1 VGVRIS
7 GSTTITATGESALF
21 NVPGDYVAFLR
32 RLSITN
38 RATATAI
45 VRIIFYNGDAKK
57 VVLTH
62 AVPAGSTVVLRE
74 DQLPVEACPTRIAVD
89 TNQQPIDVD
98 WGVELE

>member
-7 GSTTITATGESALF
+7 GSTTVTATGETTLF
-21 NVPGDYVAFLR
+21 DVPGDYIAYLK

-62 AVPAGSTVVLRE
+62 AVPAGSTVVFRE
-74 DQLPVEACPTRIAVD
+74 DQLPVEACPTRIAVETD
-89 TNQQPIDVD
+89 QQPVDVD
-98 WGVELE
+98 WSVELE